1 MLGFWSA
8 AAAAAAAVQR
18 RLVHGSQ
25 RSTNPASDHLEL
37 DDDDDVDDGGGRRL
51 QQISCVH
58 YTGAITWIRLLHFQ
72 VQVFFDAR
80 KKGEGEEEVKKK
92 GIAATAT
99 AER

>member
-37 DDDDDVDDGGGRRL
+37 DDDDDGGGRRL

-58 YTGAITWIRLLHFQ
+58 YTGAITWTRLLHFQ
-72 VQVFFDAR
+72 VQVFFYAR